1 MPYLRQ
7 RGNQL
12 AIVQGVRDPETG
24 NVQQHI
30 LFTVYSKAEA
40 LKIVGRQDVASS
52 MRFQSLMEFQ
62 YPSLKFDWAKIN
74 KAIHEKMNV
83 LPDLYNYKTMRLQAQ
98 FRGNLCAFTKQLI
111 LNDPQ
116 NLFSSA
122 QLIQENRHE
131 LEYIADL
138 IHWRLKLK
146 DQKASEWNVDNQ
158 FYWRQAIQG
167 NRVPPEAEEQ
177 AEEYYLKGEYD
188 KAESIF
194 KLLIE
199 CFNNYAE
206 GYNYLGLIAL
216 EKEEIEEAIACFEL
230 TMELGRKKFPKR
242 FARKNYW
249 RDHATRAYM
258 RGMQNMTLSLNRAG
272 RYDEALLLCERLEK
286 ECGDDITAAA
296 HRAAIYMNLG
306 CWRSASEAAV
316 YLHKISASESLI
328 ASLAFFEMKT
338 YKNTLHYFIHGTMN
352 QPLTSKMINGDK
364 SSHPKSHEE
373 YRDYSGGIDILH
385 SLHQFRKT
393 QSIKSKQFFKR
404 LINHHI
410 IKGLI
415 DELETTR
422 EKLKKERTVEDRSAF
437 DRLQEMTSFDFA
449 VRESTKLENE
459 LP

>member
-12 AIVQGVRDPETG
+12 TIVQGVRDPENG
-24 NVQQHI
+24 KVQQHI

-40 LKIVGRQDVASS
+40 LKIVGLQDGVSS

-83 LPDLYNYKTMRLQAQ
+83 LPDLYSYKTMRLQAK
-98 FRGNLCAFTKQLI
+98 FRENLCAFTKQLI

-116 NLFSSA
+116 DLLSSA

-177 AEEYYLKGEYD
+177 AEEYYRKGEYD

-306 CWRSASEAAV
+306 WWRSASEAAV
-316 YLHKISASESLI
+316 YLHKIFASESLI
-328 ASLAFFEMKT
+328 ASLASFEMKK

>member
-24 NVQQHI
+24 KVQQNI

-74 KAIHEKMNV
+74 TAIHEKMNV
-83 LPDLYNYKTMRLQAQ
+83 LPDLYNYKTMRLQSQ
-98 FRGNLCAFTKQLI
+98 FRGNLGAFTKQLI

-116 NLFSSA
+116 NLLSSA

-131 LEYIADL
+131 LEYVADL

-177 AEEYYLKGEYD
+177 AEEYYRKGEYD

-249 RDHATRAYM
+249 RDHATRPYM
-258 RGMQNMTLSLNRAG
+258 RGMQNMALSLNRAG

-296 HRAAIYMNLG
+296 HRTAIYMNLG
-306 CWRSASEAAV
+306 CWRPASEAAV
-316 YLHKISASESLI
+316 YLHEISAGEALI
-328 ASLAFFEMKT
+328 ASLAFFEMKE
-338 YKNTLHYFIHGTMN
+338 YKKTLHYFIHGTMN

-364 SSHPKSHEE
+364 SSYPKSHEE

-415 DELETTR
+415 DELETTP
-422 EKLKKERTVEDRSAF
+422 EKLKKERTVEDSSAF

-459 LP
+459 LS